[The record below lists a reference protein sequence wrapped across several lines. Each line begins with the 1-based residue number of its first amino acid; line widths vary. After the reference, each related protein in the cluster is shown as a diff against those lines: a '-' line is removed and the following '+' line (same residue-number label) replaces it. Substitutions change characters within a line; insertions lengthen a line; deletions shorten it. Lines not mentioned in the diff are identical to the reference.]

1 MGRYCMEIV
10 KDLAWSVQLNNLII
24 VGRYGCVPLLLV
36 CGYFG
41 RVNEE
46 CAYLAEMGEEWKTM
60 RCVRLPPLTLPL
72 RRLV

>member
-10 KDLAWSVQLNNLII
+10 KDPSVVSTAEQPYNS
-24 VGRYGCVPLLLV
+24 GDTGACPLLLDGP
-36 CGYFG
+36 CFG

-46 CAYLAEMGEEWKTM
+46 CAYVAEIRNG
-60 RCVRLPPLTLPL
+60 RPCGVLSYLLLTLPL